1 MMPLDDDEPGK
12 KPALALTLLMHGL
25 LVAVLFF
32 GVQWKR
38 QAPES
43 VEVELWS
50 SRPVPAT
57 APPPPRPEPRPQP
70 KPEPKPEPRPE
81 PKPEVKPPPR
91 PDIALK
97 EEKKLPKPEPK
108 PEPVPKADPFKEMLE
123 REKREQQQRTLTAQ
137 AQRES
142 EMKAAADAEQRAAA
156 SRRGLADWVGRI
168 TGKIRG
174 NMVLPQSIQGN
185 PQAVFKL
192 TLLPSGEVLQP
203 VRLVK
208 SSGNA
213 ALDAAIERAI
223 LKSSPLPKPED
234 PAVFQRELEIRY
246 KPFEE

>member
-1 MMPLDDDEPGK
+1 MIPTETEEPGK
-12 KPALALTLLMHGL
+12 KPALALTVLMH
-25 LVAVLFF
+25 LVLVVVLFF
-32 GVQWKR
+32 GVQWKHK
-38 QAPES
+38 APES

-57 APPPPRPEPRPQP
+57 APPTPRQEPKPQP

-81 PKPEVKPPPR
+81 PKPEVKPPPK

-97 EEKKLPKPEPK
+97 EERKQPKPEPK
-108 PEPVPKADPFKEMLE
+108 PEPKADPFREMLE

-137 AQRES
+137 AQRETD
-142 EMKAAADAEQRAAA
+142 MKAAAEAEQRAAA

-223 LKSSPLPKPED
+223 LKSSPLPKPDD